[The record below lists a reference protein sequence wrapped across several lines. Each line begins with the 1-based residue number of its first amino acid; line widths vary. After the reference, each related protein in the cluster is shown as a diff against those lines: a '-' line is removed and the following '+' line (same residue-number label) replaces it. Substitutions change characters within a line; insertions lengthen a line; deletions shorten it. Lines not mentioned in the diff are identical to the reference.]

1 MWLLSVVVG
10 KAEQYMQTSHI
21 DRSHVDVVIIG
32 GGMVGASLAIGLRR
46 ALPENTSIAV
56 IEAVALS
63 EDAPVGWQPSY
74 DSRSTALSEGTR
86 RIFEE
91 FGVWHR
97 IAENAEPITNI
108 HVSDRGHVGI
118 TRIKAEEHHVPAL
131 GYVVDNSWLGQVLT
145 STVQGQDGVDWLCP
159 VSVKNLIPQEQGMGV
174 ELDSGKSLNAELVI
188 LADGGR
194 SGLTRTLGID
204 IDESQ
209 YGQTAIVANIT
220 PDRHHGGVAYER
232 FTDEG
237 PMALLPRSN
246 GDCALVWTM
255 PEELAE
261 ERLQLVDDDFLAE
274 LQERFGYRL
283 GRFRKVG
290 ERFSYPLSLKQ
301 SREQVRPGLVV
312 LGNVAH
318 SLHPV
323 AGQGF
328 NLSLR
333 DARALVAVLGEA
345 LEEAGQVRQNLG
357 ELGLLLSYVEGQQQ
371 DQHQTIHFSDKVVS
385 LFSNDSLVLAGA
397 RNAGLLGMGLLFPV
411 RDWFARQAMGLNR

>member
-1 MWLLSVVVG
+1 
-10 KAEQYMQTSHI
+10 MQTSHV
-21 DRSHVDVVIIG
+21 DRNHVDVVIIG
-32 GGMVGASLAIGLRR
+32 GGMVGASLAIGLRNT
-46 ALPENTSIAV
+46 LPESISIAV

-63 EDAPVGWQPSY
+63 DDAPAGWQPSY
-74 DSRSTALSEGTR
+74 DARSTALSEGTR
-86 RIFEE
+86 RIFEAL
-91 FGVWHR
+91 GVWQH
-97 IAENAEPITNI
+97 IDQNAEPITDI
-108 HVSDRGHVGI
+108 HVSDRGHTGI
-118 TRIKAEEHHVPAL
+118 TRIKAEEHRVPAL
-131 GYVVDNSWLGQVLT
+131 GYVVDNSWLGQILV
-145 STVQGQDGVDWLCP
+145 SAVQERDGIDWLCP
-159 VSVKNLIPQEQGMGV
+159 VSVKELTPEESGMIV
-174 ELDSGKSLNAELVI
+174 ALDTGKSLKAELVI

-209 YGQTAIVANIT
+209 YGQTAIVTNIT
-220 PDRHHGGVAYER
+220 PARHHQSVAYER

-237 PMALLPRSN
+237 PMALLPRHN

-255 PEELAE
+255 PEALAE
-261 ERLQLVDDDFLAE
+261 ERLQLVEDDFLAE
-274 LQERFGYRL
+274 LQDRFGYRL
-283 GRFRKVG
+283 GRFCKVG

-301 SREQVRPGLVV
+301 SREQVRTGLVV
-312 LGNVAH
+312 LGNAAH

-333 DARALVAVLGEA
+333 DTQALADVLGA
-345 LEEAGQVRQNLG
+345 AGQQGQPLG
-357 ELGLLLSYVEGQQQ
+357 GLDLLLSYVKGRQQ
-371 DQHQTIHFSDKVVS
+371 DQHQTIGFSDKVVS